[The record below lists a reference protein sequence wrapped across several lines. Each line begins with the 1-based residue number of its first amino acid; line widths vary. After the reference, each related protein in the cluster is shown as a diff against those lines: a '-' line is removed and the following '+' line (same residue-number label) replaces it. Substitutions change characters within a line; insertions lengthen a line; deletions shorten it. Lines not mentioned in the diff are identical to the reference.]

1 MQQRI
6 RSRVRRRACA
16 GFVVAAVALFVPPPA
31 VAHDFRAGAIVID
44 HPYAP
49 PTPGGAT
56 TGAVYFRTLKNTGR
70 EPDRL
75 LSASSP
81 AATVVELHRSTIEN
95 DVMKMRQLPALD
107 LPPGASLKVR
117 HGGEIHLMLIGLK
130 APLKNGDRFP
140 VRLKFERAGE
150 REIVVH
156 VQQPRTDGKPPP
168 GHNH

>member
-1 MQQRI
+1 MM
-6 RSRVRRRACA
+6 RRAA
-16 GFVVAAVALFVPPPA
+16 GLLLAALAVSPA
-31 VAHDFRAGAIVID
+31 GLLSPGPAAGHDFRAGAIVID

-81 AATVVELHRSTIEN
+81 AAAVVELHRSTIEN

>member
-1 MQQRI
+1 MTHVPGRRI
-6 RSRVRRRACA
+6 ACLRL
-16 GFVVAAVALFVPPPA
+16 AAIASSAALLLSALPA
-31 VAHDFRAGAIVID
+31 AAHDFRAGAIVID
-44 HPYAP
+44 HPYSP
-49 PTPGGAT
+49 PTPGGAS

-75 LSASSP
+75 LSATSP
-81 AATVVELHRSTIEN
+81 AATTVELHRSTIEN

-117 HGGEIHLMLIGLK
+117 HGGEIHLMLVGLK

-150 REIVVH
+150 REVVVH
-156 VQQPRTDGKPPP
+156 VQQPRTDGKPPS
-168 GHNH
+168 GHSH

>member
-1 MQQRI
+1 M
-6 RSRVRRRACA
+6 AMA
-16 GFVVAAVALFVPPPA
+16 MAMATAATGLLPALPA
-31 VAHDFRAGAIVID
+31 AAHDFRVGAIVID

-70 EPDRL
+70 DPDRL
-75 LSASSP
+75 LSATSP
-81 AATVVELHRSTIEN
+81 AAATVELHRSTIEN
-95 DVMKMRQLPALD
+95 DVMKMRHLPVLE

-150 REIVVH
+150 REVVVH
-156 VQQPRTDGKPPP
+156 VQLPRADGKPPP
-168 GHNH
+168 GHSH

>member
-1 MQQRI
+1 MQA
-6 RSRVRRRACA
+6 RRRAIA
-16 GFVVAAVALFVPPPA
+16 LLAPAALLASGLIAARSA
-31 VAHDFRAGAIVID
+31 VAHGFRAGAIVID
-44 HPYAP
+44 HPYAT
-49 PTPGGAT
+49 PTPGGAR

-75 LSASSP
+75 LSATT
-81 AATVVELHRSTIEN
+81 AAAESMELHSSTIVDN
-95 DVMKMRQLPALD
+95 VMRMRPLAAID
-107 LPPGASLKVR
+107 LPPGANLKVR

-130 APLKNGDRFP
+130 APLKNGDRFT

-150 REIVVH
+150 QDVVVQ